1 LAGRLSYFD
10 IISPSWHF
18 ASMIK
23 TQVQIPDELFER
35 AKQVAAAK
43 EWSFAE
49 IVRRGLEQMV
59 LRHPEAGP
67 ASDAGWRL
75 PEPVDLGL
83 AADPFAN
90 PEWREEANLGAGPA
104 RLMAERLREEAARYE
119 SGL

>member
-1 LAGRLSYFD
+1 
-10 IISPSWHF
+10 
-18 ASMIK
+18 MIK

-59 LRHPEAGP
+59 LRHPDADR
-67 ASDAGWRL
+67 ASNDGWRL
-75 PEPVDLGL
+75 PEAVDLGL
-83 AADPFAN
+83 EDDPFAS
-90 PEWREEANLGAGPA
+90 PEWREEANLGTGSA
-104 RLMAERLREEAARYE
+104 RLMAERLRAEAARYE